1 MEEKYKLRYLPLF
14 YEDMES
20 KLHYIAKKLKNKK
33 MKVKNVILPLLILL
47 LSLTGCQQSLQDTE
61 THESINSQ
69 VETNT
74 ENQKD
79 TMSQEREE
87 LGSSEPTSE
96 LPTEMES
103 DESTQEFP
111 TPTDDAFV
119 RVQDYIPTIQQ
130 ELRYATTNNFTG
142 QVIYTFEEAYLR
154 YGTVKKLQQV
164 CEELETY
171 GIGIKIWDAFRP
183 LQAQAKLWEVCPDE
197 KYVSHPNKGNRNH
210 CRGLAVDITLY
221 DLKTGKELEMP
232 SGFDE
237 FSALGDREYSDCSAK
252 ATENSKLLESIMTK
266 CGFKGY
272 SKEWWHYNDT
282 DTYPIE
288 EVFVPAE

>member
-1 MEEKYKLRYLPLF
+1 MKNRDYYKITICFMALS
-14 YEDMES
+14 M
-20 KLHYIAKKLKNKK
+20 
-33 MKVKNVILPLLILL
+33 ILVGCGNRS
-47 LSLTGCQQSLQDTE
+47 LSLNDDTDVSKTE
-61 THESINSQ
+61 IMKSEDSGIVDVESQ
-69 VETNT
+69 VQVPQESEKQESEKLEQIEILNPS
-74 ENQKD
+74 ND
-79 TMSQEREE
+79 T
-87 LGSSEPTSE
+87 
-96 LPTEMES
+96 
-103 DESTQEFP
+103 
-111 TPTDDAFV
+111 FV

-130 ELRYATTNNFTG
+130 DLRYATTNNFTG

-221 DLKTGKELEMP
+221 DLKTGEELEMP